1 MTMSASDMNE
11 LTEWFDVALGNFHQ
25 QFFASLLP
33 GQCVC
38 AAVAFFHT
46 LL

>member
-1 MTMSASDMNE
+1 MTISATDTNE
-11 LTEWFDVALGNFHQ
+11 LTEWFDVTLENFCQ
-25 QFFASLLP
+25 QFFAFLLP